1 MHRQTIGDKTFKPTK
16 ALYSAREA
24 SELYERRIGKRR
36 ILEMAGEGQLPC
48 RRFGAR
54 IYFEIGV
61 LLAAFGPIPQPVSS
75 DEDVQQHAM
84 QRHAETAS

>member
-24 SELYERRIGKRR
+24 SELYERRISKRR
-36 ILEMAGEGQLPC
+36 LLEMAGEGELPC

-54 IYFEIGV
+54 IYFDISV
-61 LLAAFGPIPQPVSS
+61 LLAEFGPIPQPVSGNK
-75 DEDVQQHAM
+75 DPQ
-84 QRHAETAS
+84 